1 MMILFLS
8 ISAYCN
14 PESAVSGKTKGAGIA
29 SFLSDSWVLAY
40 LSIEI
45 KLMPLH
51 QAAILLCHWRRAL
64 TTDVGAIV
72 NYLLKSKTAKFK
84 NQDNQKLHLV
94 CQ

>member
-29 SFLSDSWVLAY
+29 SLFYPILGSWRTY
-40 LSIEI
+40 F
-45 KLMPLH
+45 KDKTMPLH
-51 QAAILLCHWRRAL
+51 QAAILMRQWRRAL